1 LRKNRDCYIFDSL
14 KSRSLSCN
22 KPSLESRHRRKPV
35 SELEKKLKKMLKGT
49 RKRGKRPLPL
59 LKRKEK
65 KSEHKLK
72 RIWQLQRRDIQPPK
86 LPNKKL
92 QIRKQ
97 QL

>member
-1 LRKNRDCYIFDSL
+1 
-14 KSRSLSCN
+14 
-22 KPSLESRHRRKPV
+22 
-35 SELEKKLKKMLKGT
+35 M
-49 RKRGKRPLPL
+49 PL

-72 RIWQLQRRDIQPPK
+72 RIEKLQRRNMQPPK

-92 QIRKQ
+92 QLRKQ